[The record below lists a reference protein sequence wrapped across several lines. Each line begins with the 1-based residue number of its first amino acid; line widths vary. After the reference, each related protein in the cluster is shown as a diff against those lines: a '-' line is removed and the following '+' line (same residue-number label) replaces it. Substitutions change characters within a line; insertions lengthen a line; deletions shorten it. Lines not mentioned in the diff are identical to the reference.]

1 MSPTPDP
8 RFQPLPDDADAPPVD
23 AVGEPLDPA
32 DDTSP
37 QGARGRRAF
46 RDAVRT
52 PVVAL
57 GAFAALGLGAFV
69 ATGGDLR
76 AEAPASAPPAADGTD
91 RVVPVDPG
99 DPFTFSGLDIHPDRL
114 FGQYFAGAFSGT
126 ALRADTDLSADH
138 QADFRWRL
146 EMYRKAYG
154 VDDNFT
160 VRVLDDRTGKTLE
173 VAQLRGLRDRFRGTG
188 QADWDGVNRE
198 RRTLTRELRKK
209 WLDYGVPKDHIVIR
223 WGYADQTREA
233 RERDAPFLAY
243 EVNLARR
250 LGLSLLPTEIGTVE
264 TFNQD
269 QLISSAGA
277 ESRFQLMPDI
287 MGMFGVEQYA
297 LPVASGGTVRVRE
310 QRHPLLAMEPSLML
324 VRAYANAVGHE
335 LPGVSAYHTGPGNIF
350 KLYREYLKANPGQVR
365 GAHVSDAYM
374 WGVTDGFQRVD
385 EVSSF
390 GPHSRAY
397 VLKAYGSLRATEADL
412 VEPGQSFRGELVRL
426 RPGATA
432 RLSQV
437 LAALA
442 PHERRLTW
450 GPVEGAS
457 MYEKVRAMNPHI
469 DLPRGSGDGVP
480 ASGDLRLSAS
490 AGGEPVRF
498 FLPVG
503 SASVLRRVGLDVV
516 GTVQTFDERTF
527 LVDPAEVTSVD
538 RAYVQLVRDAGDFG
552 FTADTRRRMD
562 RIHDQ
567 LQTLAERNPDS
578 RYRQTQAKIAR
589 IHRSVW
595 RTKNF
600 RDLVATT
607 ETLMAADPRVNL
619 GRAQPAPTTPPLR
632 RPTMEPIAPRP
643 PQLAPL
649 VP

>member
-1 MSPTPDP
+1 MSTPSDP
-8 RFQPLPDDADAPPVD
+8 RFRPLPDDADVAPVD

-46 RDAVRT
+46 RESLRT
-52 PVVAL
+52 PLVAL
-57 GAFAALGLGAFV
+57 GAFAALGLGVFV
-69 ATGGDLR
+69 ATGGDVG
-76 AEAPASAPPAADGTD
+76 AAAPTSAPPQGAAEAA
-91 RVVPVDPG
+91 VVPLDPN

-114 FGQYFAGAFSGT
+114 FAQYFAGAFAG
-126 ALRADTDLSADH
+126 AAVGADVSTSHL
-138 QADFRWRL
+138 ADFRWRL
-146 EMYRKAYG
+146 DMYQKAYG

-160 VRVLDDRTGKTLE
+160 VRVLDNRTGETLE
-173 VAQLRGLRDRFRGTG
+173 VAQLRGDRDRFRGSG
-188 QADWDGVNRE
+188 QADWDQVNRA
-198 RRTLTRELRKK
+198 RRTLTTDLRKK
-209 WLDYGVPKDHIVIR
+209 WTDYGVPRSALVIR

-233 RERDAPFLAY
+233 RERDAPYLAY

-277 ESRFQLMPDI
+277 QSRFQLMPDI

-297 LPVASGGTVRVRE
+297 LPVASGGAVQVRE

-374 WGVTDGFQRVD
+374 WGVTDGFEQVD

-397 VLKAYGSLRATEADL
+397 VLKAYGSLRATEGDL
-412 VEPGQSFRGELVRL
+412 VQPEQSFRGELVRL
-426 RPGATA
+426 RPGAMA

-437 LAALA
+437 LDALA

-450 GPVEGAS
+450 GPVEGAT
-457 MYEKVRAMNPHI
+457 MYAKFRALNPHI
-469 DLPRGSGDGVP
+469 ALPAPRGDGVP
-480 ASGDLRLSAS
+480 AAGDLRLSSS
-490 AGGEPVRF
+490 ADGEPVRF
-498 FLPVG
+498 FLPIG

-516 GTVQTFDERTF
+516 GDVQAFDETTF
-527 LVDPAEVTSVD
+527 LIDPSEVTSVD
-538 RAYVQLVRDAGDFG
+538 RAYTQLVREAGDFG
-552 FTADTRRRMD
+552 FTSSIQRRMD

-567 LQTLAERNPDS
+567 LQALAEQNPDS
-578 RYRQTQAKIAR
+578 RYRQTQAKVAR

-600 RDLVATT
+600 RNLVATT
-607 ETLMAADPRVNL
+607 ETLLAADPRVNL
-619 GRAQPAPTTPPLR
+619 GRGEIPSATPPLR
-632 RPTMEPIAPRP
+632 RPTMEPLPPRP